1 MPKSSNSNSAL
12 LAKPSGITLEQH
24 TSDVMSEAECLCHF
38 LKASCLKYD
47 AFTMGK
53 SLTQRVV
60 IAAKIHDLGKQCP
73 QWQTACRQD
82 YNSFSEWKK
91 EHPQADF
98 EEYEKEVGTDAGKA
112 IRKSNIRHEFY
123 SLKHSRKK
131 KLPLPLQAAIAAHH
145 SKLSHAFEKRWEDGG
160 FKEYWNDFVQESNA
174 IIEKEDFT
182 LLAAKA
188 YEFNGV
194 RGLLRLADH
203 RASAQEENEAKA
215 RLIRFEYQF
224 PFPTKRG
231 VQKLMEEHWQEDILL
246 VRAPTGAGKTDAAL
260 LWASQQVQNQRAD
273 RVIMAMPTRFTSNAL
288 AINVA
293 DALSDTGLYHS
304 SAWLTASLNSN
315 KQEASAHSQHAR
327 LLLTPLTVCTIDH
340 LLMSLT
346 ITREEHHLIGF
357 NMANACL
364 VIDEADFYDDF
375 TMANIMFLLKV
386 MREWK
391 VPVLMMSASMPS
403 SMPLLINSYA
413 GFNVQNI
420 LEDTADTERIR
431 FELAEK
437 VDYEDFPEL
446 IKWFDLC
453 INKGNGII
461 YVNTVEKAIACYS
474 CLEQRLWETG
484 KGVRLYLYHSHF
496 TETDK
501 QKKEQELIEAL
512 GRKAWEEGKASG
524 IAILTQI
531 GEMSIN
537 ISSEIMLSDLCP
549 IDRLIQRVGRLCRFD
564 KAKRGV
570 LYLLRPKKNGN
581 LYPAPYGE
589 YDPKNNNWTPS
600 QHLASTDNRLDL
612 GGYSSNRLTQ
622 MLNDEY
628 HDKHHLSYR
637 AEKNAQSLKEMFVNN
652 WLINPKEQTNREDE
666 DTMEWKSRDIGPQKT
681 VFVRKPESKRM
692 SKRDFQ
698 EYELLH
704 GINIPLYKLS
714 KIRKAHRID
723 QETVL
728 VGNTLNEQALP
739 IDIVRE
745 GFYDERL
752 GLNFSTSKEE
762 EDNFL

>member
-1 MPKSSNSNSAL
+1 MPKSNTLNSVL
-12 LAKPSGITLEQH
+12 LAKPSGVTLEQH
-24 TSDVMSEAECLCHF
+24 TSDVMSEAKNLCHF
-38 LKASCLKYD
+38 LKASCRKYET
-47 AFTMGK
+47 FSMGK

-60 IAAKIHDLGKQCP
+60 IAAKAHDLGKRCQ
-73 QWQTACRQD
+73 QWQTACRLD

-98 EEYEKEVGTDAGKA
+98 EEYEKEAGTDAGKA
-112 IRKSNIRHEFY
+112 IRKSNVRHEFY
-123 SLKHSRKK
+123 SLKYSRKQ

-160 FKEYWNDFVQESNA
+160 FKEYWKNFARESNA
-174 IIEKEDFT
+174 IIEKEDFA
-182 LLAAKA
+182 LLSAKV

-203 RASAQEENEAKA
+203 RASAQEENEAMA
-215 RLIRFEYQF
+215 RLTRFEYQF

-231 VQKLMEEHWQEDILL
+231 VQKLMEEHWQEDVLL

-260 LWASQQVQNQRAD
+260 LWASQQVQSQRAD
-273 RVIMAMPTRFTSNAL
+273 RVILAMPTRFTSNAL

-293 DALSDTGLYHS
+293 NTLSDTGLYHS
-304 SAWLTASLNSN
+304 SAWLTATLNSN
-315 KQEASAHSQHAR
+315 RKEAFAQLQHAR

-346 ITREEHHLIGF
+346 ITREEHHLTGF

-391 VPVLMMSASMPS
+391 VPVLLMSASMPS
-403 SMPLLINSYA
+403 SMPHMINYYT

-474 CLEQRLWETG
+474 CLEQRLWETD
-484 KGVRLYLYHSHF
+484 KNVRLYLYHSHF

-549 IDRLIQRVGRLCRFD
+549 IDRLIQRAGRLCRFD
-564 KAKRGV
+564 KDKRGV
-570 LYLLRPKKNGN
+570 LYLLRPKKNGS

-589 YDPKNNNWTPS
+589 YDPRNNTWIPS
-600 QHLASTDNRLDL
+600 PHLVGTDKRLEL
-612 GGYSSNRLTQ
+612 GEYSSDRLTK

-628 HDKHHLSYR
+628 RDKLHLSYR
-637 AEKNAQSLKEMFVNN
+637 AEKNAQVLKEMFVNN
-652 WLINPKEQTNREDE
+652 WLINPKEQTNIEDE
-666 DTMEWKSRDIGPQKT
+666 DTMEWKSRDIGPQKI

-692 SKRDFQ
+692 SKREFQ
-698 EYELLH
+698 EYGLLY

-714 KIRKAHRID
+714 KIRKAHHID
-723 QETVL
+723 QETVFI
-728 VGNTLNEQALP
+728 GNTLDGQLQP

-752 GLNFSTSKEE
+752 GLNLSASKEE
-762 EDNFL
+762 DYFL